1 MTSVHLA
8 FSVSSGDSNS
18 GPLACKASF
27 LIHGTIS
34 LALFLWIFDPATALC
49 FSLLMNID
57 FSTSYQMLCFM
68 VCVCGG
74 GDTGILNFILY
85 QMQSN
90 KGMWLF
96 LFFFVTSP
104 PKVER
109 TWCQGVLVSH
119 YLSCCSSIVR
129 SPHFFLCRKIHYFL
143 MSARVYVSGRDCKS
157 LTAT

>member
-96 LFFFVTSP
+96 LFFCDLPSKGREDLVPGSLG
-104 PKVER
+104 
-109 TWCQGVLVSH
+109 QSLLVL
-119 YLSCCSSIVR
+119 L
-129 SPHFFLCRKIHYFL
+129 L
-143 MSARVYVSGRDCKS
+143 
-157 LTAT
+157 